1 MGPECLWFRGLPP
14 PVSSLQMGKGSHAS
28 WCHCVP
34 LHYHETGVSQQHV
47 PLSSHSDGLDVGY
60 RRAVGFSQASSFLAR
75 LADAMLLLP
84 GARRDQCS
92 GPVIQTII
100 CTITLPQDCFLLL
113 LSMGEAVCFFAVFP
127 TLFPKENHAGRRGC
141 MQAGVLKPQVPAP
154 FQRLR
159 GVL

>member
-1 MGPECLWFRGLPP
+1 MGWMLVTDGQWASPRPAA
-14 PVSSLQMGKGSHAS
+14 SLLGWQTPCYCS
-28 WCHCVP
+28 
-34 LHYHETGVSQQHV
+34 
-47 PLSSHSDGLDVGY
+47 
-60 RRAVGFSQASSFLAR
+60 LAQ
-75 LADAMLLLP
+75 
-84 GARRDQCS
+84 GWS
-92 GPVIQTII
+92 IIQTII

-154 FQRLR
+154 LQRLR